1 MDIQVL
7 KKESAARANL
17 RAARMLSIVVAVLAV
32 ALSAAGLA
40 FPSLYRDKNALSM
53 SLGNDLITLA
63 VAVPVLVFSLIYS
76 ARGSTRAT
84 MIWLGG
90 LYYMFYNYA
99 FYVFAIPVTVFY
111 LPWIAVFTLSGFAL
125 ALGLTRLDIASI
137 GRRFGPRTPARLIA
151 LYMFYVA
158 VMVGNLWL
166 SQWVKF
172 LATGTVPALNGDP
185 NAYRA
190 IAAVDLSVMVSLL
203 IPAGFLLWKHRPW
216 GYVLAVMLQVQG
228 PLYLT
233 VMIAVCLF
241 GWLLTPGSQLLSA
254 WFVSSVV
261 SCAVCLLCLTALLR
275 NFDRAPAAG

>member
-7 KKESAARANL
+7 SQESVARTNL
-17 RAARMLSIVVAVLAV
+17 RAARVLSAIVAVLA
-32 ALSAAGLA
+32 ASLSVAGLA

-63 VAVPVLVFSLIYS
+63 VAVPVLVVSLIQS
-76 ARGSTRAT
+76 ARGSARGA
-84 MIWLGG
+84 MIWLGA

-99 FYVFAIPVTVFY
+99 FYVFALNVTVFY
-111 LPWIAVFTLSGFAL
+111 VPLIAVFTLSGFAL
-125 ALGLTRLDIASI
+125 ALGLTSLDVASI
-137 GRRFGPRTPARLIA
+137 GRRFGPRTPAKLIS

-158 VMVGNLWL
+158 LMVGNLWI

-172 LATGTVPALNGDP
+172 LFTGTVPALNGDA
-185 NAYRA
+185 NGYRT
-190 IAAVDLSVMVSLL
+190 IAAVDLSLMVSLL
-203 IPAGFLLWKHRPW
+203 IPAGYLLWKRRPW

-228 PLYLT
+228 PLYLM

-241 GWLLTPGSQLLSA
+241 GWLLAPGSQLLSG
-254 WFVSSVV
+254 WFISSVI
-261 SCAVCLLCLTALLR
+261 SCAVCLLCLAALLR